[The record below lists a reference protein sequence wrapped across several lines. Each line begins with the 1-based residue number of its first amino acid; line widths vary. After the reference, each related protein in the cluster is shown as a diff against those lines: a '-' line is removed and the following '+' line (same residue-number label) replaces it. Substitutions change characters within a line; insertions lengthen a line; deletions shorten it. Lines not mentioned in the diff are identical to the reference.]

1 MPSLHAACSRS
12 SGIAAPSTVET
23 RAAAISSTRIGSLS
37 DSKKRR
43 RKDLQATS
51 LNLFAPKV
59 ARRASIEGVVATE
72 AGTRA
77 GPESGG
83 VQRRSARPEG
93 PPRVERRA
101 LSLSCCVRVFWGG
114 VLGGGDGAGVGGGE
128 KGEVVGVE
136 SVRRGSR
143 REVFDPSPVM
153 FFQSSIFSLTLSLS
167 LSLRAIAPSLAL
179 FCCRQDP
186 LPRSSSRSAWPRC
199 QRAPRGRR

>member
-93 PPRVERRA
+93 PPREERRA

-114 VLGGGDGAGVGGGE
+114 FWAVEMVRVWAAG
-128 KGEVVGVE
+128 KK
-136 SVRRGSR
+136 VRLLGSR
-143 REVFDPSPVM
+143 ASAGAAGGK
-153 FFQSSIFSLTLSLS
+153 SLTLLLLCFFNHLSSLSPSLS
-167 LSLRAIAPSLAL
+167 LSLFEL
-179 FCCRQDP
+179 
-186 LPRSSSRSAWPRC
+186 
-199 QRAPRGRR
+199 